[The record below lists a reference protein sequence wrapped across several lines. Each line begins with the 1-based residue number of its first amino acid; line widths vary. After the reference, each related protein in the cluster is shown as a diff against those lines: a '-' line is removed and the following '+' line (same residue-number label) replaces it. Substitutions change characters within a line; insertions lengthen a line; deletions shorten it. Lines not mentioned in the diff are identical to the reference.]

1 MYLKDYILNLDKNY
15 RKVFFSGIAFDSSK
29 VKKNNIF
36 FAIKGNRVDGNKFID
51 KAIEKGAKVVVTEKK
66 IDDKKNAIFLRS
78 INIRKQLAEISYK
91 ILDQKPKKLVAVTG
105 TNGKSSVADF
115 FYQILNLNSKNVA
128 SIGTIGVKHKGKKT
142 NLKNSTLDPIHL
154 SSILKNL
161 KKKKN

>member
-1 MYLKDYILNLDKNY
+1 MQLKDYFSPIEKKY
-15 RKVFFSGIAFDSSK
+15 SKIFFSGISFDSSK
-29 VKKNNIF
+29 VRKNNIF

-115 FYQILNLNSKNVA
+115 FYQILNLNFIKVA

-142 NLKNSTLDPIHL
+142 NLRVRRVK
-154 SSILKNL
+154 
-161 KKKKN
+161 